1 VRTEDEQD
9 PEPTKHA
16 DAERVTSENADQAP
30 RPEELEDDPARNPEN
45 KPLRDVK
52 GG

>member
-1 VRTEDEQD
+1 MREDQHD
-9 PEPTKHA
+9 PEPTKHS
-16 DAERVTSENADQAP
+16 DAERVTSENVDEAP
-30 RPEELEDDPARNPEN
+30 RPEELEDDPAYNPEE